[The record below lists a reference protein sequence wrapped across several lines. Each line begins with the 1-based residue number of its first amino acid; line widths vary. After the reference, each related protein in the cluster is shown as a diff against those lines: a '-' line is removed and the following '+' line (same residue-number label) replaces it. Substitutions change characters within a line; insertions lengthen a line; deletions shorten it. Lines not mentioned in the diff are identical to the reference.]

1 MGLRLPSSK
10 YCRKMIRTRS
20 ASSSTTTIFLRSF
33 ACRGHQHF
41 RRLREAT
48 EQREPVQ
55 VADLR
60 EEKIVFPEAD
70 ATG

>member
-1 MGLRLPSSK
+1 
-10 YCRKMIRTRS
+10 
-20 ASSSTTTIFLRSF
+20 
-33 ACRGHQHF
+33 
-41 RRLREAT
+41 LREAT